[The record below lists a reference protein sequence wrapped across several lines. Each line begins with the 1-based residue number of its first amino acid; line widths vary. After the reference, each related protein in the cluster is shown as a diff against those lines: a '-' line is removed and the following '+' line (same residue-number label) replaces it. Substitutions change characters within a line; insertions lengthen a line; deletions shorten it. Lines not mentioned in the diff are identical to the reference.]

1 MAQIENDNGGV
12 WEDPS
17 SAGGGNNGGPG
28 TWMKIKQRPEPYRV
42 RLVSSPEIFR
52 QHYAA
57 FKPLNL
63 KRQPI
68 SPSLRDDGTLAK
80 DEDVAW
86 NEGGWVPGK
95 RYASLVIDRESGQ
108 IRILEG
114 GAQIFTAFGNYR
126 KTFGA
131 NPAGEG
137 GPDWIISVGKDANG
151 KTEYTTVADIRK
163 GTVPF
168 TAEEKVMIANCKID
182 LKKMYKR
189 ATPEEIRALWNQ
201 LPADKRINP
210 DRKEPSAWG
219 DKGKS
224 QSQASQAPKQAVTAS
239 APTVQAAVASA
250 TQAEQDD
257 GDDVSDETF
266 LAPKAQAP
274 QVSQP
279 VAQATPAP
287 AQAEKPA
294 PAVGAEK
301 KAASLF

>member
-12 WEDPS
+12 WDDPS
-17 SAGGGNNGGPG
+17 TSGSGNNGGPG

-68 SPSLRDDGTLAK
+68 SPSLRDDGSLAK

-137 GPDWIISVGKDANG
+137 GPDWIISVGKDSNG

-168 TAEEKVMIANCKID
+168 TDEEKVMISNCKID

-189 ATPEEIRALWNQ
+189 ATAEEIRALWNQ

-210 DRKEPSAWG
+210 DRKEPGTW
-219 DKGKS
+219 DKNKTS
-224 QSQASQAPKQAVTAS
+224 SYQAPKQAVTAS
-239 APTVQAAVASA
+239 SPVAQQASVVSAPQAVK
-250 TQAEQDD
+250 EEEE
-257 GDDVSDETF
+257 VSDESF

-274 QVSQP
+274 QVVQP
-279 VAQATPAP
+279 VAAAPAP
-287 AQAEKPA
+287 APKPA
-294 PAVGAEK
+294 APVGVEK